1 MNYIYDFDE
10 LEVISHLAT
19 KWLLSYPAGSDDLA
33 RRVHLLAGKVAA
45 DMNSHVFEILCYS
58 KSMDAN
64 TPITE
69 TRNKE
74 DAEKIVE
81 LLNSTV
87 ADRDE
92 QEFFIQIRKI

>member
-1 MNYIYDFDE
+1 MN
-10 LEVISHLAT
+10 
-19 KWLLSYPAGSDDLA
+19 YPAGSDDLA
-33 RRVHLLAGKVAA
+33 RRIHLLAGKVAA
-45 DMNSHVFEILCYS
+45 DMNSHVFEIRCYS
-58 KSMDAN
+58 KSTDD
-64 TPITE
+64 TISITE

-81 LLNSTV
+81 LLNTTV